1 MSKSKITKAFLALFL
16 GAAMLSTAAC
26 QSTTPS
32 SSSPASAAS
41 VTSNASADSGA
52 SSVDNTPVTY
62 HLMVAYSQ
70 DSEKAPVDWAVTQ
83 LKQEFP
89 NVTIQIDP
97 QLQDNGVSLKAQIA
111 TGDVPDFFSI
121 SPDQM
126 PDAIQVKAIL
136 DLTDAANQY
145 DVQAD
150 MTPLSVANQLVYTDG
165 KIWAIPFAGTQVDLL
180 FYNKKLFADNN
191 IKVPTNF
198 PEFLTAVQS
207 FVKLGITPIALDGKE
222 YWPIG
227 AFFDSFAM
235 RVNPQGMLALNNG
248 TAKASDADYTDC
260 INKMAQLISAGCFQ
274 AGAVNTDYDAERALF
289 HGGQAAMMYNGEWEL
304 TDGVTAMGDDEAYL
318 DVFPTTDPGN
328 EDANKYDMPGAA
340 EMGGIA
346 VSANV
351 QDPSLATHVACE
363 LAKFLSQ
370 GNFVTGNRTD
380 GAWNNDN
387 LTPNTPNNA
396 LETQLIAAKVNYQV
410 HGTVEHS
417 LPNQSFSTGFGE
429 ELQKFVAG
437 ESAAD
442 FIKNVDALQTSTVS
456 AVS

>member
-1 MSKSKITKAFLALFL
+1 MQKSKAMKPLFALL
-16 GAAMLSTAAC
+16 IGAVMIGTAAC
-26 QSTTPS
+26 QSANS
-32 SSSPASAAS
+32 SSTAPASTAPAS
-41 VTSNASADSGA
+41 TASTASTDSSASSADT
-52 SSVDNTPVTY
+52 TPVTY

-70 DSEKAPVDWAVTQ
+70 DSEKAPADWAVAQ
-83 LKQEFP
+83 LKKEFP
-89 NVTIQIDP
+89 NVTIQITP

-136 DLTDAANQY
+136 DLTSAATQY
-145 DVQAD
+145 NVKAD
-150 MTPLSVANQLVYTDG
+150 MTPLSVANQLTYTDG
-165 KIWAIPFAGTQVDLL
+165 KVWAIPFAGTQVDLL

-207 FVKLGITPIALDGKE
+207 FKKLGITPIALDGKE

-274 AGAVNTDYDAERALF
+274 AGATNTDYDAERALF
-289 HGGQAAMMYNGEWEL
+289 HGGKAAMMYNGEWEL
-304 TDGVTAMGDDEAYL
+304 SDGVTAMGADEAYL

-328 EDANKYDMPGAA
+328 EAANKYCMPGAA

-346 VSANV
+346 VSAKA
-351 QDPSLATHVACE
+351 QDPTLAAHVACE

-370 GNFVTGNRTD
+370 GNYVTQNRTD

-387 LTPNTPNNA
+387 ITPNTPNND
-396 LETQLIAAKVNYQV
+396 LETSLIAAKVNYQV

-437 ESAAD
+437 ESAAT
-442 FIKNVDALQTSTVS
+442 FIKNVDALQASTVNQ
-456 AVS
+456 